1 MKNLGDLAKSMAKL
15 AEDLPLEVNRL
26 SIACAETVLF
36 DLVKKTPVDTSNAL
50 SNWVISLGT
59 LSGQEIEPYFFGSKG
74 STYIQSSNTAFNIG
88 KDELRMK
95 KQGQNIFISNNVDY
109 IVDLNNGTSK
119 QEPAGFVYRAALL
132 GKIEVNGWKMFVSN
146 GSAPGTV
153 TKWIPRGRR
162 F

>member
-1 MKNLGDLAKSMAKL
+1 MAKL
-15 AEDLPLEVNRL
+15 AGDLPLEVNRL

-50 SNWVISLGT
+50 SNWVISLGS
-59 LSGQEIEPYFFGSKG
+59 LSGREIGPYFYGEKG
-74 STYIQSSNTAFNIG
+74 STYQQSYNYAYNIG

-95 KQGQNIFISNNVDY
+95 KPNEPIFISNSVDY
-109 IVDLNNGTSK
+109 IVDLNNGKSQ
-119 QEPAGFVYRAALL
+119 QEPAGFVHRAAIL
-132 GKIEVNGWKMFVSN
+132 GKIEVNNWKMFVSN

-162 F
+162 V

>member
-1 MKNLGDLAKSMAKL
+1 MKNLGDLAKSMAKF
-15 AEDLPLEVNRL
+15 AVDLPQEVNRL
-26 SIACAETVLF
+26 SIACGETVLF

-74 STYIQSSNTAFNIG
+74 STCIQSSNTAFNIG

-95 KQGQNIFISNNVDY
+95 KQGQNIFISNSVDY

-119 QEPAGFVYRAALL
+119 QEPAGFVHRATIL
-132 GKIEVNGWKMFVSN
+132 GKIEVNGWKLFTSV

-162 F
+162 V